1 LNGAATA
8 APERT
13 DIGVKDCR
21 VDATSIVGHAE
32 RRRDRVPCAPK
43 PEIARSWPAPP
54 RSHLKRPERPPPFS
68 DGPTQPPR
76 SPPES
81 LEPQPSAGGTASP
94 SDPGD
99 APTEAIKEVGGLSL
113 QQYPSLVA
121 ELSMKPD

>member
-1 LNGAATA
+1 MRAEARERAELAGTA
-8 APERT
+8 A
-13 DIGVKDCR
+13 
-21 VDATSIVGHAE
+21 
-32 RRRDRVPCAPK
+32 VPPQAPR
-43 PEIARSWPAPP
+43 AA
-54 RSHLKRPERPPPFS
+54 PPFS